1 MNSFMK
7 AIETLKKWIGIEKRS
22 GVERRVK
29 LSRRKNKLEILT
41 NFYFLREESFL

>member
-7 AIETLKKWIGIEKRS
+7 AIETLKRWIGIEKRS

-29 LSRRKNKLEILT
+29 LSRIKKTNKRKTQRRK
-41 NFYFLREESFL
+41 